1 MRSIRDQ
8 RGVAFPLALFA
19 LVLLTGMLL
28 VFLTMGGMETSVAAN
43 LDDVTRARYVAE
55 SGLEWAF
62 DQLVSAAALPNGW
75 NTVLS
80 TNGGQMATGMPLPS
94 LAAAFGTF
102 SVTVRNDNLAND
114 NVLTGL
120 PLCPNSA
127 PLCSPDG
134 GGATNDTNRVVILTA
149 LGTYN
154 GATRQLQQV
163 VSHPDLTLPG
173 GLNLPGL
180 GTNTSFS
187 GNAFTISG
195 NDTNLDDSAGAG
207 IPGLCAPTVWG
218 VGTAN
223 ASIESDVQA
232 SLSNAQKDNVTGKA
246 QNPGPGIGDNT
257 ITPDPTLTPAQIQK
271 FVDALR
277 PYADISLQASG
288 MGQLSYQ
295 NVGAT
300 CAANLNDP
308 NCWGTAS
315 NPKIVY
321 VKGTVDPAQAFYAM
335 SISGTSTG
343 AGILILEDGDLNVT
357 GDFRWEGLIIVTGQ
371 YVGLRYGGGGNQ
383 TMYGG
388 MIVNETASV
397 NSEVEVDAMGNAK
410 ILYSCQAIENARNM
424 RRLFRA
430 NSWREL

>member
-1 MRSIRDQ
+1 MRAIRDQ

-19 LVLLTGMLL
+19 LVMLTGLLL

-62 DQLVSAAALPNGW
+62 DQLVLAAALPTGW

-80 TNGGQMATGMPLPS
+80 TNSGQMATGMPLPS
-94 LAAAFGTF
+94 LAAALGTF
-102 SVTVRNDNLAND
+102 SVTVRNDNLPND
-114 NVLTGL
+114 NLLTGQAVD
-120 PLCPNSA
+120 PGN
-127 PLCSPDG
+127 
-134 GGATNDTNRVVILTA
+134 ATNDTNRVVILTA

-173 GLNLPGL
+173 GVNLPGL

-187 GNAFTISG
+187 GNAFTITG
-195 NDTNLDDSAGAG
+195 NDTNLDDSPGAG
-207 IPGLCAPTVWG
+207 IAGICPATVWG
-218 VGTAN
+218 IGV
-223 ASIESDVQA
+223 SDIPTETVVQV
-232 SLSNAQKDNVTGKA
+232 SLSNQQKNNVTGKP

-257 ITPDPTLTPAQIQK
+257 ITPDATLTPAQIQK
-271 FVDALR
+271 FVDAVR

-288 MGQLSYQ
+288 ASQLSYQ
-295 NVGAT
+295 NIGNT

-308 NCWGTAS
+308 NCWGTAA

-357 GDFRWEGLIIVTGQ
+357 GNFRWEGLIIVTGQ

-388 MIVNETASV
+388 MVVNETASV

-410 ILYSCQAIENARNM
+410 ILYSCQAIENVRNM
-424 RRLFRA
+424 RRLFRT

>member
-1 MRSIRDQ
+1 MRPTRNQ
-8 RGVAFPLALFA
+8 RGIAFPLALFA
-19 LVLLTGMLL
+19 LVMLTGLLL

-62 DQLVSAAALPNGW
+62 DQLVLAAAVPNGW
-75 NTVLS
+75 NTALS

-94 LAAAFGTF
+94 LAAALGTF
-102 SVTVRNDNLAND
+102 SVTVRNDNLPND
-114 NVLTGL
+114 NLLTGQAVD
-120 PLCPNSA
+120 PGA
-127 PLCSPDG
+127 
-134 GGATNDTNRVVILTA
+134 ATNDTNRVVILTA

-173 GLNLPGL
+173 GVNLPGL

-187 GNAFTISG
+187 GNSFTISG

-207 IPGLCAPTVWG
+207 IAGICPATVWG
-218 VGTAN
+218 IGVANIPLETA
-223 ASIESDVQA
+223 VQV
-232 SLSNAQKDNVTGKA
+232 SLSNQQKDNVTGKP

-257 ITPDPTLTPAQIQK
+257 ITPDATLAPAQIQK
-271 FVDALR
+271 FVDAVR
-277 PYADISLQASG
+277 PYADISLQASAANRL
-288 MGQLSYQ
+288 QYQ
-295 NVGAT
+295 NIGDT
-300 CAANLNDP
+300 CAANLNDS

-357 GDFRWEGLIIVTGQ
+357 GNFRWEGLIIVTGQ

-410 ILYSCQAIENARNM
+410 ILYSCQAIENVRNM

>member
-1 MRSIRDQ
+1 MRPTRNQ
-8 RGVAFPLALFA
+8 RGIAFPLALFA
-19 LVLLTGMLL
+19 LVMLTGLLL

-62 DQLVSAAALPNGW
+62 DQLVLAAALPTGW

-80 TNGGQMATGMPLPS
+80 TNSGQMATGMPLPS
-94 LAAAFGTF
+94 LAAALGTF
-102 SVTVRNDNLAND
+102 SVTVRNDNLPND
-114 NVLTGL
+114 NLLTGQAVD
-120 PLCPNSA
+120 PGA
-127 PLCSPDG
+127 
-134 GGATNDTNRVVILTA
+134 ATNDTNRVVILTA

-173 GLNLPGL
+173 GVNLPGL

-187 GNAFTISG
+187 GNSFTISG

-207 IPGLCAPTVWG
+207 IAGICPATVWG
-218 VGTAN
+218 IGVANIPLETA
-223 ASIESDVQA
+223 VQV
-232 SLSNAQKDNVTGKA
+232 SLSNQQKDNVTGKP

-257 ITPDPTLTPAQIQK
+257 ITPDATLAPAQIQK
-271 FVDALR
+271 FVDAVR
-277 PYADISLQASG
+277 PYADISLQASAANRL
-288 MGQLSYQ
+288 QYQ
-295 NVGAT
+295 NIGDT
-300 CAANLNDP
+300 CAANLNDS

-357 GDFRWEGLIIVTGQ
+357 GNFRWEGLIIVTGQ

>member
-19 LVLLTGMLL
+19 LVMLTGLLL

-62 DQLVSAAALPNGW
+62 DQLVLAAALPNGW

-94 LAAAFGTF
+94 LPAPLGTF
-102 SVTVRNDNLAND
+102 SVTVRNDNLPND
-114 NVLTGL
+114 NLLTGQAVD
-120 PLCPNSA
+120 PGA
-127 PLCSPDG
+127 
-134 GGATNDTNRVVILTA
+134 ATNDTNRVVILTA

-173 GLNLPGL
+173 GVNLPGL

-187 GNAFTISG
+187 GNSFTISG
-195 NDTNLDDSAGAG
+195 NDTNLDDSPGAG
-207 IPGLCAPTVWG
+207 IAGICPATVWG
-218 VGTAN
+218 IGVPDIPT
-223 ASIESDVQA
+223 ETVVQV
-232 SLSNAQKDNVTGKA
+232 SLSNQQKDNVTGKP

-257 ITPDPTLTPAQIQK
+257 ITPDATLTPAQIQK
-271 FVDALR
+271 FVDAVR
-277 PYADISLQASG
+277 PYANISLQASAANRL
-288 MGQLSYQ
+288 QYQ
-295 NVGAT
+295 NIGDT
-300 CAANLNDP
+300 CGANLNDS

-321 VKGTVDPAQAFYAM
+321 IKGTVDPAQAFYAM

-357 GDFRWEGLIIVTGQ
+357 GNFRWEGLIIVTGQ

-410 ILYSCQAIENARNM
+410 ILYSCQALENVRSM

>member
-1 MRSIRDQ
+1 MRPKRDQ

-19 LVLLTGMLL
+19 LVMLTGLLL
-28 VFLTMGGMETSVAAN
+28 VFLTMGGMETSVATN

-55 SGLEWAF
+55 SGLEWGF
-62 DQLVSAAALPNGW
+62 DQLVLAAALPNGW
-75 NTVLS
+75 NNALS
-80 TNGGQMATGMPLPS
+80 TNNGQMATGMPLPS
-94 LAAAFGTF
+94 LGPASGTF
-102 SVTVRNDNLAND
+102 SVTVRNDNLPND
-114 NVLTGL
+114 NLLTGQ
-120 PLCPNSA
+120 PVDP
-127 PLCSPDG
+127 

-149 LGTYN
+149 LGLHN

-173 GLNLPGL
+173 GVNLPGL

-187 GNAFTISG
+187 GNAFTITG
-195 NDTNLDDSAGAG
+195 NDTNLDGSAGAG
-207 IPGLCAPTVWG
+207 IAGICPATVWG
-218 VGTAN
+218 IGVPDVPT
-223 ASIESDVQA
+223 ETVVQA
-232 SLSNAQKDNVTGKA
+232 SLSNQQKDNVTGKP
-246 QNPGPGIGDNT
+246 QNAGPGIGDNT
-257 ITPDPTLTPAQIQK
+257 ITPDPTLTPTQIAK
-271 FVDALR
+271 FVGALR
-277 PYADISLQASG
+277 PYADISLQASAANR
-288 MGQLSYQ
+288 LDYQ
-295 NVGAT
+295 NIGNT
-300 CAANLNDP
+300 CGANLNDP
-308 NCWGTAS
+308 NCWGTAA

-321 VKGTVDPAQAFYAM
+321 VRGSVDPAQAFYAM

-357 GDFRWEGLIIVTGQ
+357 GNFRWEGLIIVTGQ

-388 MIVNETASV
+388 LIVNETASV

-410 ILYSCQAIENARNM
+410 ILYSCQALQNVRNM

>member
-1 MRSIRDQ
+1 MKPMRNQ

-62 DQLVSAAALPNGW
+62 DQLVLAAALPTGW

-80 TNGGQMATGMPLPS
+80 TNSGQMATGMPLPS
-94 LAAAFGTF
+94 LAAALGTF
-102 SVTVRNDNLAND
+102 SVTVRNDNLPND
-114 NVLTGL
+114 NLLTGQAVD
-120 PLCPNSA
+120 PGA
-127 PLCSPDG
+127 
-134 GGATNDTNRVVILTA
+134 ATNDTNRVVILTA

-173 GLNLPGL
+173 GVNLPGL

-187 GNAFTISG
+187 GNSFTISG

-207 IPGLCAPTVWG
+207 IAGICPATVWG
-218 VGTAN
+218 IGVANIPLETA
-223 ASIESDVQA
+223 VQV
-232 SLSNAQKDNVTGKA
+232 SLSNQQKDNVTGKP

-257 ITPDPTLTPAQIQK
+257 ITPDATLAPAQIQK
-271 FVDALR
+271 FVDAVR
-277 PYADISLQASG
+277 PYADISLQASAANRL
-288 MGQLSYQ
+288 QYQ
-295 NVGAT
+295 NIGDT
-300 CAANLNDP
+300 CAANLNDS

-343 AGILILEDGDLNVT
+343 AGILILEDGDLDVT
-357 GDFRWEGLIIVTGQ
+357 GNFRWEGLIIVTGQ

-410 ILYSCQAIENARNM
+410 ILYSCQAIENVRNM

>member
-1 MRSIRDQ
+1 MRFIRDQ

-62 DQLVSAAALPNGW
+62 DQLVLAAAVPNGW
-75 NTVLS
+75 NTALS
-80 TNGGQMATGMPLPS
+80 TNGGQMGTGMPLPS
-94 LAAAFGTF
+94 LTAALGTF
-102 SVTVRNDNLAND
+102 SVTVRNDNLPND
-114 NVLTGL
+114 NLLTGQAVD
-120 PLCPNSA
+120 PGTP
-127 PLCSPDG
+127 
-134 GGATNDTNRVVILTA
+134 TNDTNRIVILTA

-163 VSHPDLTLPG
+163 VSHPDLNLPG

-187 GNAFTISG
+187 GSAFTITG
-195 NDTNLDDSAGAG
+195 NDTNPLDDSAGAG
-207 IPGLCAPTVWG
+207 IPGICPQTVWG

-223 ASIESDVQA
+223 AATENVVQA
-232 SLSNAQKDNVTGKA
+232 SLSNSQKNNVTGKP
-246 QNPGPGIGDNT
+246 QNPGPGFGDNT
-257 ITPDPTLTPAQIQK
+257 IAPEPSLTSAQIQK
-271 FVDALR
+271 FVDAVR

-288 MGQLSYQ
+288 TNQLSYQ
-295 NVGAT
+295 NIGDT
-300 CAANLNDP
+300 CAANQSDP
-308 NCWGTAS
+308 NCWGTTA

-343 AGILILEDGDLNVT
+343 AGILIPEDGDLNVT
-357 GDFRWEGLIIVTGQ
+357 GNFRWEGLIIVTGQ

-388 MIVNETASV
+388 MGGNETPRV
-397 NSEVEVDAMGNAK
+397 NSEVGVGGGGNAK
-410 ILYSCQAIENARNM
+410 S
-424 RRLFRA
+424 
-430 NSWREL
+430 

>member
-1 MRSIRDQ
+1 
-8 RGVAFPLALFA
+8 
-19 LVLLTGMLL
+19 
-28 VFLTMGGMETSVAAN
+28 
-43 LDDVTRARYVAE
+43 
-55 SGLEWAF
+55 
-62 DQLVSAAALPNGW
+62 
-75 NTVLS
+75 
-80 TNGGQMATGMPLPS
+80 MPLPS
-94 LAAAFGTF
+94 LAAALGTF
-102 SVTVRNDNLAND
+102 SVTVRNDNLPND
-114 NVLTGL
+114 NLLTGQAVD
-120 PLCPNSA
+120 PGA
-127 PLCSPDG
+127 
-134 GGATNDTNRVVILTA
+134 ATNDTNRVVILTA

-173 GLNLPGL
+173 GVNLPGL

-187 GNAFTISG
+187 GNSFTISG

-207 IPGLCAPTVWG
+207 IAGICPATVWG
-218 VGTAN
+218 IGVANIPLETA
-223 ASIESDVQA
+223 VQV
-232 SLSNAQKDNVTGKA
+232 SLSNQQKDNVTGKP

-257 ITPDPTLTPAQIQK
+257 ITPDATLAPAQIQK
-271 FVDALR
+271 FVDAVR
-277 PYADISLQASG
+277 PYADISLQASAANR
-288 MGQLSYQ
+288 LDYQ
-295 NVGAT
+295 NIGDT
-300 CAANLNDP
+300 CAANLNDS

-357 GDFRWEGLIIVTGQ
+357 GNFRWEGLIIVTGQ

-410 ILYSCQAIENARNM
+410 ILYSCQAIENVRNM

>member
-1 MRSIRDQ
+1 MRPTRNQ
-8 RGVAFPLALFA
+8 RGIAFPLALFA
-19 LVLLTGMLL
+19 LVMLTGLLL
-28 VFLTMGGMETSVAAN
+28 VFLTMGGMETSVATN

-62 DQLVSAAALPNGW
+62 DQLVLAAALPNGW
-75 NTVLS
+75 NNVLS
-80 TNGGQMATGMPLPS
+80 PPNSGQMATGMALPGLGPTS
-94 LAAAFGTF
+94 GTF
-102 SVTVRNDNLAND
+102 SVTVRNDNLPND
-114 NVLTGL
+114 NLLTGQAVD
-120 PLCPNSA
+120 PGA
-127 PLCSPDG
+127 
-134 GGATNDTNRVVILTA
+134 ATNDTNRVVILTA

-173 GLNLPGL
+173 GVNLPGL

-187 GNAFTISG
+187 GNSFTISG

-207 IPGLCAPTVWG
+207 IAGICPATVWG
-218 VGTAN
+218 IGVANIPLETA
-223 ASIESDVQA
+223 VQV
-232 SLSNAQKDNVTGKA
+232 SLSNQQKDNVTGKP

-257 ITPDPTLTPAQIQK
+257 ITPDATLAPAQIQK
-271 FVDALR
+271 FVDAVR
-277 PYADISLQASG
+277 PYADISLQASAANRL
-288 MGQLSYQ
+288 QYQ
-295 NVGAT
+295 NIGDT
-300 CAANLNDP
+300 CAANLNDS

-357 GDFRWEGLIIVTGQ
+357 GNFRWEGLIIVTGQ

-410 ILYSCQAIENARNM
+410 ILYSCQAIENVRNM

>member
-1 MRSIRDQ
+1 MRPTRNQ
-8 RGVAFPLALFA
+8 RGIAFPLALFA
-19 LVLLTGMLL
+19 LVMLTGLLL

-62 DQLVSAAALPNGW
+62 DQLVLAAALPTGW

-80 TNGGQMATGMPLPS
+80 TNSGQMATGMPLPS
-94 LAAAFGTF
+94 LAAALGTF
-102 SVTVRNDNLAND
+102 SVTVRNDNLPND
-114 NVLTGL
+114 NLLTGQAVD
-120 PLCPNSA
+120 PGA
-127 PLCSPDG
+127 
-134 GGATNDTNRVVILTA
+134 ATNDTNRVVILTA

-173 GLNLPGL
+173 GVNLPGL

-187 GNAFTISG
+187 GNSFTISG

-207 IPGLCAPTVWG
+207 IAGICPATVWG
-218 VGTAN
+218 IGVANIPLETA
-223 ASIESDVQA
+223 VQV
-232 SLSNAQKDNVTGKA
+232 SLSNQQKDNVTGKP

-257 ITPDPTLTPAQIQK
+257 ITPDATLAPAQIQK
-271 FVDALR
+271 FVDAVR
-277 PYADISLQASG
+277 PYADISLQASAANRL
-288 MGQLSYQ
+288 QYQ
-295 NVGAT
+295 NIGDT
-300 CAANLNDP
+300 CAANLNDS

-357 GDFRWEGLIIVTGQ
+357 GNFRWEGLIIVTGQ

-410 ILYSCQAIENARNM
+410 ILYSCQAIENVRNM

>member
-1 MRSIRDQ
+1 MRPTRNQ
-8 RGVAFPLALFA
+8 RGIAFPLALFA
-19 LVLLTGMLL
+19 LVMLTGLLL

-62 DQLVSAAALPNGW
+62 DQLVLAAALPTGW

-80 TNGGQMATGMPLPS
+80 TNSGQMATGMPLPS
-94 LAAAFGTF
+94 LAAALGTF
-102 SVTVRNDNLAND
+102 SVTVRNDNLPND
-114 NVLTGL
+114 NLLTGQAVD
-120 PLCPNSA
+120 PGA
-127 PLCSPDG
+127 
-134 GGATNDTNRVVILTA
+134 ATNDTNRVVILTA

-173 GLNLPGL
+173 GVNLPGL

-187 GNAFTISG
+187 GNSFTISG

-207 IPGLCAPTVWG
+207 IAGICPATVWG
-218 VGTAN
+218 IGVANIPLETA
-223 ASIESDVQA
+223 VQV
-232 SLSNAQKDNVTGKA
+232 SLSNQQKDNVTGKP

-257 ITPDPTLTPAQIQK
+257 ITPDATLAPAQIQK
-271 FVDALR
+271 FVDAVR
-277 PYADISLQASG
+277 PYADISLQASAANRL
-288 MGQLSYQ
+288 QYQ
-295 NVGAT
+295 NIGDT
-300 CAANLNDP
+300 CAANLNDS

-321 VKGTVDPAQAFYAM
+321 IKGSVDPAQAFYAM

-357 GDFRWEGLIIVTGQ
+357 GNFRWEGLIIVTGQ

-410 ILYSCQAIENARNM
+410 ILYSCQAIENVRNM